1 MNVIFNGPPG
11 SGKDEGC
18 EFLATHYGYKHLS
31 FKEELFTDTI
41 SLFRVSREWFFE
53 GYDNRAMKERSEE
66 MLGGFSR
73 REAMIFTSENVI
85 KKIFGKDHY
94 GKKTAENVNSVSSYC
109 FSDGG
114 FIEEVMPVINNLGK
128 ENICIVQIFRDGCSF
143 SSDSRNYLNGH
154 IQDKFILNH
163 QSEVLEKGHNVLP
176 VRSYQI
182 HNNGTVNDF
191 HQTIRKIIRKE
202 VNAKEKEGYLFRK
215 SL

>member
-18 EFLATHYGYKHLS
+18 AFLAVHHGFKHLY

-41 SLFRVSREWFFE
+41 NLFRVSREWFFD
-53 GYDNRAMKERSEE
+53 GYDDRAIKERPEE

-73 REAMIFTSENVI
+73 REAMIFTSENVM
-85 KKIFGKDHY
+85 KKIFGDDHY
-94 GKKTAENVNSVSSYC
+94 GNKTAEKTNSISSYC

-114 FIEEVMPVINNLGK
+114 FVEEVMPVINNLGK

-154 IQDKFILNH
+154 IQDKFILNRE
-163 QSEVLEKGHNVLP
+163 SEVQETTSAVLP

-182 HNNGTVNDF
+182 HNNGTVSDF

-202 VNAKEKEGYLFRK
+202 VNAQKKEGYLFRE